1 MASAEAQAVL
11 RSLALFLHCDIAE
24 IEATHSSN
32 REATMLRTRGW
43 FTSLETLSA
52 KFVTKV
58 VGKFTGTLGAGK
70 KPDKTDQKES
80 SCKPKIVR
88 GGGAWRAFCHE
99 KFRGVK
105 FDKDTIS
112 AIAEEYRRLTPEEKQ
127 RYDLAGLAA
136 VRAKRS
142 GFSSFPRHSSVDSGA
157 EPALFEHIDDIPG
170 PGETTESGAI
180 VAADSDF
187 NLALLTTYRGNG
199 YFNEKYQHVKQLAHR
214 ERKLRKDYELDL
226 CAEEVEEFASLEES
240 TRSSAHLPQQAAANG
255 HQQMSNGFKVRS
267 FFTTCE
273 TTFVGVEWFPPVARA
288 TKAGMFRWDWSLLAG
303 WLLLIG

>member
-32 REATMLRTRGW
+32 REATVLRTRGW

-58 VGKFTGTLGAGK
+58 VGKCAGTLGMK
-70 KPDKTDQKES
+70 TDKTDQRP
-80 SCKPKIVR
+80 SCEPKTKIVR

-99 KFRGVK
+99 KFRGAR
-105 FDKDTIS
+105 FDKNTVS
-112 AIAEEYRRLTPEEKQ
+112 AAAEEYRRLPPEEKQ
-127 RYDLAGLAA
+127 KYDLAGIAA

-142 GFSSFPRHSSVDSGA
+142 GLPSFAPHSSTASA
-157 EPALFEHIDDIPG
+157 AAPALFEHINDIPG

-199 YFNEKYQHVKQLAHR
+199 FFNEKYQHVKQLVLR
-214 ERKLRKDYELDL
+214 EQKLKKGELDL
-226 CAEEVEEFASLEES
+226 SAEEVEEFASLEEAS
-240 TRSSAHLPQQAAANG
+240 KSSANLPQRAAANG
-255 HQQMSNGFKVRS
+255 HQQMSRLQTLQ
-267 FFTTCE
+267 FF
-273 TTFVGVEWFPPVARA
+273 RH
-288 TKAGMFRWDWSLLAG
+288 M
-303 WLLLIG
+303 